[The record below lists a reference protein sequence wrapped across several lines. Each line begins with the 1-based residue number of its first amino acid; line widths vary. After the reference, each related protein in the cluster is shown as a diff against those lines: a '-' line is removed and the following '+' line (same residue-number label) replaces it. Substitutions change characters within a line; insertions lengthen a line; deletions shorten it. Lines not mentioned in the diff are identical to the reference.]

1 MLHLIYLIVVLSLN
15 IHQLIVK
22 EKWSDIKM
30 FNYNNSNNKKIFKHL
45 LILIENV
52 IKK

>member
-1 MLHLIYLIVVLSLN
+1 MLHLNLIVVLSLN

-30 FNYNNSNNKKIFKHL
+30 FNNSNNKKIFKHL